1 MIEVDPNIPR
11 AGKGKPVG
19 ARPRIEANKT
29 PKEYLEAIGTG
40 EYQNES
46 GMTPEEWLMQAITTL
61 EEKNQVIDDW
71 RGKGSIAYNTGAYF
85 QASGGVPSA
94 CWSRDLQQAFL
105 DGDGPTDRSDV
116 IGARSA
122 VRV

>member
-11 AGKGKPVG
+11 AGKGKPIG
-19 ARPRIEANKT
+19 GRPRIEANKT

-71 RGKGSIAYNTGAYF
+71 QGKGSIAYNTGAYF
-85 QASGGVPSA
+85 PASGRVPYA
-94 CWSRDLQQAFL
+94 CWGRGIRRAYLDRDDPAR
-105 DGDGPTDRSDV
+105 GNGG

>member
-1 MIEVDPNIPR
+1 IPR
-11 AGKGKPVG
+11 AGKGKSVG
-19 ARPRIEANKT
+19 GRPRIEANKT

-61 EEKNQVIDDW
+61 EEENQVIDDW

-85 QASGGVPSA
+85 QASGYVPDA
-94 CWSRDLQQAFL
+94 YWSRDSRRALLYGSDPAL
-105 DGDGPTDRSDV
+105 RDGGV
-116 IGARSA
+116 GARSA

>member
-1 MIEVDPNIPR
+1 MKRIRISR
-11 AGKGKPVG
+11 GGKGKPVG

-85 QASGGVPSA
+85 QASGNVPNASWRRDDRQA
-94 CWSRDLQQAFL
+94 VLDRNDPTSRD
-105 DGDGPTDRSDV
+105 DR